1 MAISTNL
8 LSYLLIFPTV
18 IKLRYSH
25 PDQERPYRVPGGNT
39 GVWIAGIVATA
50 WIALA
55 AWVAIFPDALE
66 RAFGVGYD
74 FVESWG
80 VSQAGSRFSRLEPSP
95 SLSRSA

>member
-1 MAISTNL
+1 MAISTKL

-55 AWVAIFPDALE
+55 AWGRSFPTPSSGRSESATTSS
-66 RAFGVGYD
+66 RAG
-74 FVESWG
+74 
-80 VSQAGSRFSRLEPSP
+80 A
-95 SLSRSA
+95 